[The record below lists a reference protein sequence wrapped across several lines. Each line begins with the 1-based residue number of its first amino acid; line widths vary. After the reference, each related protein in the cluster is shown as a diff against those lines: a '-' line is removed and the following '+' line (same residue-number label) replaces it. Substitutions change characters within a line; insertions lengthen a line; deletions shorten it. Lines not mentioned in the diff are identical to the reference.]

1 MYYIYKYSHT
11 NGYTFKMAEIIESDE
26 LLDTVPD
33 ESYLESKVHR
43 VLGRSLSREVSRE
56 SQYSEKELNVSIFKT
71 LNKSYSQ
78 ESTNGISRED
88 FIGQLLRV
96 KNEINVRF
104 EDLLCKVEQRKNELL
119 TEIEN
124 LANDFMRNTDKFE
137 KERRKINDVISKAD
151 ELGNESVDL
160 RDKIN
165 VSSRRRMSQLSRE
178 QANDWDVDL
187 IWREYSELI
196 ENLGEIKVTQTPNY
210 LVRNEHFSLPVLHG
224 KQEKEMGWATGIC
237 LDSSN
242 LYVADSENNCIQI
255 YTQDGGHVNQLRSQ
269 KMNWPWGI
277 CTRDEIIYVT
287 LLGSHSVAMFNLK
300 GDCLAT
306 CGGKG
311 SGSDKLN
318 KPSGLD
324 VFGSDLFVCDQDNHR
339 VQVFDSRKLSH
350 RRKITLHSS
359 NHPNDCVVMGKELL
373 VLTLSD
379 PCMHSFTLSG
389 ELLRQFISWG
399 PGKEV
404 TSSNFFTVDRLR
416 NIIIAEL
423 GGNCLKVFSY
433 EGTFLS
439 KITCNGALNQPRGIG
454 LDQGGQIFVSHR
466 GKVGRSSVIL
476 TC

>member
-1 MYYIYKYSHT
+1 MYIYKYSHT
-11 NGYTFKMAEIIESDE
+11 NGYTFEMAEINESDE
-26 LLDTVPD
+26 LLDTVPSD
-33 ESYLESKVHR
+33 SYLDSKVHR
-43 VLGRSLSREVSRE
+43 VLGRSLSRDVVSD
-56 SQYSEKELNVSIFKT
+56 SQNSEKELNTSIFKT

-96 KNEINVRF
+96 KNEVKERF
-104 EDLLCKVEQRKNELL
+104 EDLLFRIERRKIALL
-119 TEIEN
+119 TEIEI
-124 LANDFMRNTDKFE
+124 LAEDFMRNRDKFE
-137 KERRKINDVISKAD
+137 NERKKINDVISKAE

-165 VSSRRRMSQLSRE
+165 LSSKRRMSQLSRQ
-178 QANDWDVDL
+178 QANDWDVDF

-196 ENLGEIKVTQTPNY
+196 ESLGEIKVTQTPNY
-210 LVRNEHFSLPVLHG
+210 LMRNEYFSLPILHG
-224 KQEKEMGWATGIC
+224 KSEKEMGWATGIS
-237 LDSSN
+237 LVNNN
-242 LYVADSENNCIQI
+242 LYISDSENNCIQI
-255 YTQDGGHVNQLRSQ
+255 YTQEGEHVNQLRSS
-269 KMNWPWGI
+269 KMNWPWAI
-277 CTRDEIIYVT
+277 CSRGDVIYVT

-300 GDCLAT
+300 GDCLAS

-311 SGSDKLN
+311 SGSEKLN
-318 KPSGLD
+318 NPSGLD
-324 VFGSDLFVCDQDNHR
+324 VCESDLFVCDQDNHR
-339 VQVFDSRKLSH
+339 IQVFDSKKLSH
-350 RRKITLHSS
+350 RRKFSLHSS
-359 NHPNDCVVMGKELL
+359 NHPNDCVVSGKELL

-404 TSSNFFTVDRLR
+404 NTSNFFIVDRLC

-439 KITCNGALNQPRGIG
+439 KITCNGALKEPRGIG
-454 LDQGGQIFVSHR
+454 LDASGQIFVSHR
-466 GKVGRSSVIL
+466 GKVGNSSVIL